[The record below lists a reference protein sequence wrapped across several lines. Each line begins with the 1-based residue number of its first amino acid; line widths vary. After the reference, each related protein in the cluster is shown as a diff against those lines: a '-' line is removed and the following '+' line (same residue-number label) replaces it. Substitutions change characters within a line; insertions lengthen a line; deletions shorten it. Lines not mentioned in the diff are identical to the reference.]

1 MKRASHGITSLFGQL
16 ESRFAD
22 LLVRLAGRDSAELV
36 AAACLASRAIA
47 QGDVCVELATFAD
60 LRLPG
65 SDVHLPPLADWLAGL
80 FASGVVGRPGDY
92 CPLIVDDRARLYLYR
107 YWDYERRVAEHLCR
121 RAEQSCAVN
130 EALLQTGLR
139 RLFPDPQEL
148 QQKIAAAVAVLSGL
162 CVISGGPGTGKTTTV
177 VKVLLLLAEQA
188 RGRPPLRVALA
199 APTGKAAARARDAL
213 HAVLAQLPID
223 ARARPSLPSDATTL
237 HRLLGV
243 QPGSGAF
250 RYHRANPLPVDVL
263 VVDEASMVDLAL
275 LAKLL
280 DAMPAHAR
288 LLLLGDKDQL
298 ASVEAGAVL
307 GEICARTGFTA
318 AFAARLALLVGA
330 PVPAGGDFPLGNSI
344 ALLDRNYRFDARSAI
359 GKLAQLVNQ
368 GHGQAVLALLRDGSP
383 GELLWE
389 RCSDAIAARL
399 AARLKSWL
407 AQYWQAVRSDAA
419 PAEII
424 RAFERSRVLCAHRD
438 GPASAL
444 EVNRA
449 VERELVAHRQ
459 IDARQ
464 VWYAGRPVMIMRND
478 YDLQLFNGDVGIALP
493 DSSANGELRVFFP
506 AAGAGLRPIHPVR
519 LPEHET
525 VYAMTIHKSQGS
537 EFEEVLIL
545 LPGEPSAVASRELLY
560 TAVTRARARVE
571 IWANEVVLLDAVARK
586 LSRASGLRDQLM
598 EAGRCS

>member
-1 MKRASHGITSLFGQL
+1 
-16 ESRFAD
+16 
-22 LLVRLAGRDSAELV
+22 
-36 AAACLASRAIA
+36 
-47 QGDVCVELATFAD
+47 
-60 LRLPG
+60 
-65 SDVHLPPLADWLAGL
+65 
-80 FASGVVGRPGDY
+80 
-92 CPLIVDDRARLYLYR
+92 
-107 YWDYERRVAEHLCR
+107 
-121 RAEQSCAVN
+121 
-130 EALLQTGLR
+130 
-139 RLFPDPQEL
+139 
-148 QQKIAAAVAVLSGL
+148 
-162 CVISGGPGTGKTTTV
+162 
-177 VKVLLLLAEQA
+177 
-188 RGRPPLRVALA
+188 
-199 APTGKAAARARDAL
+199 
-213 HAVLAQLPID
+213 
-223 ARARPSLPSDATTL
+223 
-237 HRLLGV
+237 
-243 QPGSGAF
+243 
-250 RYHRANPLPVDVL
+250 
-263 VVDEASMVDLAL
+263 
-275 LAKLL
+275 
-280 DAMPAHAR
+280 
-288 LLLLGDKDQL
+288 
-298 ASVEAGAVL
+298 
-307 GEICARTGFTA
+307 
-318 AFAARLALLVGA
+318 
-330 PVPAGGDFPLGNSI
+330 
-344 ALLDRNYRFDARSAI
+344 
-359 GKLAQLVNQ
+359 
-368 GHGQAVLALLRDGSP
+368 
-383 GELLWE
+383 
-389 RCSDAIAARL
+389 
-399 AARLKSWL
+399 LKSWL